1 MDEAITRAVGDSALL
16 RLPGPGLGKFS
27 AATGILEESIRM
39 ILDLQTYGRRPA
51 EGMKIFSGI
60 LCM

>member
-1 MDEAITRAVGDSALL
+1 MEEAITRVVGDSALL
-16 RLPGPGLGKFS
+16 RLPRPGLASFS
-27 AATGILEESIRM
+27 AAIGILEEPVRM